1 MRFPGQVAAMLSLA
15 LFGLGVTGCAAL
27 ITGKT
32 EEITIASEPTGA
44 QCRVERMAQPV
55 AVVKSTPETI
65 RIPRSRYPLDVYCTK
80 DTNAGAAI
88 VPPSLNLV
96 TFLGLFGPPTY
107 LVDSFLDADRSQPE
121 AIVVRFPM
129 SR

>member
-1 MRFPGQVAAMLSLA
+1 MG
-15 LFGLGVTGCAAL
+15 
-27 ITGKT
+27 
-32 EEITIASEPTGA
+32 
-44 QCRVERMAQPV
+44 QPV

-65 RIPRSRYPLDVYCTK
+65 RIPRSRFPLDVYCSK
-80 DTNAGAAI
+80 DMNAGAAI
-88 VPPSLNLV
+88 VPSSFNLV
-96 TFLGLFGPPTY
+96 TVPNFFPMGGPTY